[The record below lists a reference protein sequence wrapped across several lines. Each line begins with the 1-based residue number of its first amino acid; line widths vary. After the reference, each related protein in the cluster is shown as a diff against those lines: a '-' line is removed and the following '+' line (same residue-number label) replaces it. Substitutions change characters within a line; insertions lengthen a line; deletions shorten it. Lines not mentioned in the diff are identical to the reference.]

1 MSDPYGT
8 LALGK
13 QERYIMFSVSDTF
26 GRHTFTVNGSPVWWR
41 REWTPTGWVYL
52 FKDSLLGEWATV
64 IADRIDVRHMY
75 MGEF

>member
-1 MSDPYGT
+1 MSVPCAT

-13 QERYIMFSVSDTF
+13 QERHIMFSVSDTF
-26 GRHTFTVNGSPVWWR
+26 GRHTFTVNGTPVWWM
-41 REWTPTGWVYL
+41 REWTPEGFVYL

-64 IADRIDVRHMY
+64 IAEHIDVRRMY